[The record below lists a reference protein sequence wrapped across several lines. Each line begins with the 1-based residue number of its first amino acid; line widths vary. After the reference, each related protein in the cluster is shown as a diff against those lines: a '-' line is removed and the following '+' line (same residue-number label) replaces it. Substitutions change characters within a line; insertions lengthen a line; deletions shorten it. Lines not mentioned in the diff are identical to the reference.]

1 MSMGEKIIVTNRRA
15 GRDYQVLDRIE
26 AGVALV
32 GTEVKSLR
40 MKGSITLKDAYA
52 DIQDG
57 EVFLVGAHIEPYEKG
72 NIYNHEPERSRKLL
86 MHKRDIL
93 RLAQR
98 IAEKG
103 LTLVPLKVY
112 FKNGI
117 VKIEL
122 GVCRG
127 KHSYDKRDTIR
138 ERDTGRDMDRQI
150 KEARRGSR
158 ND

>member
-138 ERDTGRDMDRQI
+138 ERDTGRDMERQI

>member
-15 GRDYQVLDRIE
+15 GREYQVLDRIE

-138 ERDTGRDMDRQI
+138 ERDTGRDMERQI